1 MFCRSSCS
9 HEFFQGIYRTD
20 NFRQQLLIKKGYVFG
35 RPILCI
41 RFFKGSLLISPLL
54 LPPSDPW
61 SSVFVFVTVRMAL
74 IHSLNGTIFIF
85 TGELAVIRCL
95 SNSFSS
101 RYCNYFLEYSQVSIL
116 LTVLC
121 IFLMLKLA
129 NALSFSV
136 IQAPVPVKQ
145 IYYQNS
151 YISRAE
157 LIIMKWAIF
166 AERFFQNT

>member
-1 MFCRSSCS
+1 MFSRSSSS
-9 HEFFQGIYRTD
+9 HAFFQGLYRTD

-74 IHSLNGTIFIF
+74 IHSLNGTTFIF
-85 TGELAVIRCL
+85 TRELAVIRCL

-101 RYCNYFLEYSQVSIL
+101 SYCNYLLEYSQASIL
-116 LTVLC
+116 STVLC
-121 IFLMLKLA
+121 IFPMLKFA
-129 NALSFSV
+129 A
-136 IQAPVPVKQ
+136 IQFGKLTFFQ
-145 IYYQNS
+145 RNS
-151 YISRAE
+151 GHYSRWNK
-157 LIIMKWAIF
+157 LITEAAIF
-166 AERFFQNT
+166 PEQN

>member
-20 NFRQQLLIKKGYVFG
+20 TFRHQLLIKKGYVFG

-95 SNSFSS
+95 SNSFGS
-101 RYCNYFLEYSQVSIL
+101 RYCNCFLEYSQASIL

-121 IFLMLKLA
+121 IFLMLKFA
-129 NALSFSV
+129 A
-136 IQAPVPVKQ
+136 IQFGKRTFFQ
-145 IYYQNS
+145 RNS
-151 YISRAE
+151 GHQSRWNK
-157 LIIMKWAIF
+157 LIIKTAIF
-166 AERFFQNT
+166 PEQNWL